1 MFKKTAFIFAPALLL
16 AACGGE
22 ATEADS
28 AAPSGSSDPAANASG
43 SVDVAG
49 NWNCTELLQDAN
61 FNVVTTVMMEFD
73 GGSGEQTLNLLRTD
87 RAGNKLKVKT
97 NSQFNYAQEDSTV
110 TITMTA
116 NELEEA
122 EVNGQRQRGG
132 QLLSLKR
139 KAERLPSEPTT
150 FRMNPTPSGMVEFW
164 NVGANQK
171 MECSRA

>member
-43 SVDVAG
+43 TVDVAG
-49 NWNCTELLQDAN
+49 NWNCTALLQDAN
-61 FNVVTTVMMEFD
+61 FNVVMTVMMEFD
-73 GGSGEQTLNLLRTD
+73 GGSGEQNINFLRTD
-87 RAGNKLKVKT
+87 RAGNKLTMKS
-97 NSQFNYAQEDSTV
+97 NSQFNYAQDDNTL

-116 NELEEA
+116 MELEEA
-122 EVNGQRQRGG
+122 SVNDQPQRGG
-132 QLLSLKR
+132 QLVALKR
-139 KAERLPSEPTT
+139 DAERLPSKPVTIEMT
-150 FRMNPTPSGMVEFW
+150 PTPSGMVEFL
-164 NVGANQK
+164 NVGVNQK